1 MWFVSYSVN
10 LSGFEKKVV
19 GLGLG
24 SGVSGRG
31 VWVSGVLA
39 WDSLACMYMCISL
52 SLSIYIYI
60 IYIYIYIPGS
70 SE

>member
-10 LSGFEKKVV
+10 LSGFEKKAV

-31 VWVSGVLA
+31 VWASGVLA

-52 SLSIYIYI
+52 YIYIYI
-60 IYIYIYIPGS
+60 IHIYYIYIYI
-70 SE
+70 